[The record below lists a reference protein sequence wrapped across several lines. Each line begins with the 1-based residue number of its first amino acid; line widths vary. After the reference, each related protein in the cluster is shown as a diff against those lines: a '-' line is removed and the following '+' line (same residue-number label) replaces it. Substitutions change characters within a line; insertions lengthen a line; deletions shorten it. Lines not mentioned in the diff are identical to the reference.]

1 MTRASPRDWPLR
13 VQDIIDASAQIGR
26 FVQGHTLESFMKDEK
41 TVMAVLA
48 DFAIIG
54 EALVHIPD
62 AVKHG
67 RPKCGGARCET

>member
-1 MTRASPRDWPLR
+1 MSHDPRKPARDWPLR

-54 EALVHIPD
+54 EALVHVPD
-62 AVKHG
+62 AVK
-67 RPKCGGARCET
+67 ARAPEVR